1 MKARKPDN
9 RKTLAPVKRLQMPAL
24 IAVASGVTIYEGH
37 HRITAMRP
45 AVTWP

>member
-1 MKARKPDN
+1 
-9 RKTLAPVKRLQMPAL
+9 MPAL
-24 IAVASGVTIYEGH
+24 IAAASGVTIYEGH